1 MQDPVPDLLR
11 PALIPELG
19 ADIAAGPAGD
29 VHLVL
34 IRVAA
39 LGALPDELAVV
50 LYDLDLTIPAADLTV
65 VALGVQLGV
74 DDVVVDKLHDLQH
87 GGDVVLH
94 IRNFHI
100 ADGAAGGEVLELGL
114 EFQLVKGVDLL
125 RDVDMVAVGD
135 VALVS
140 DALNDAEPALEAL
153 SELVSGGFQRR
164 AVQRIVDVFG
174 FLPLGALVVHLL
186 HDG

>member
-1 MQDPVPDLLR
+1 M
-11 PALIPELG
+11 
-19 ADIAAGPAGD
+19 
-29 VHLVL
+29 
-34 IRVAA
+34 
-39 LGALPDELAVV
+39 
-50 LYDLDLTIPAADLTV
+50 
-65 VALGVQLGV
+65 
-74 DDVVVDKLHDLQH
+74 
-87 GGDVVLH
+87 
-94 IRNFHI
+94 
-100 ADGAAGGEVLELGL
+100 LELGL

-125 RDVDMVAVGD
+125 HDVDMVAVGD